1 MAKIRP
7 GSTLSHRQL
16 KWGFTI
22 LALGVF
28 TALFFRRDNTTS
40 VAYDTSNLER
50 RISSSQSSSS
60 HLPVVQDV
68 PRLESFKVPTVATGI
83 GGDSRVDSDFPPTYH
98 RTLSPVGAL
107 LKPITDD
114 GPEPPAIE
122 PDDHTASASTTE
134 EMHTIVDG
142 DTLASLAEHYL
153 GSNARQ
159 MEIYELNKDV
169 LSSPDLLPIGKT
181 LRIPPRQKP
190 AAPAAARATLP
201 ASGSARARPASL
213 MPMR

>member
-16 KWGFTI
+16 KWGFAI
-22 LALGVF
+22 LAIGVF

-40 VAYDTSNLER
+40 VAWDTSTLER
-50 RISSSQSSSS
+50 RISSGQSSSA
-60 HLPVVQDV
+60 HLPVIQDV
-68 PRLESFKVPTVATGI
+68 PRIESFKVPTVATGI
-83 GGDSRVDSDFPPTYH
+83 GGDSRSDSDFPPSYH

-107 LKPITDD
+107 LKPINDD
-114 GPEPPAIE
+114 ASESQTSDSG
-122 PDDHTASASTTE
+122 DHAASASTTE

-153 GSNARQ
+153 GSSTRQ
-159 MEIYELNKDV
+159 MEIYELNKDM
-169 LSSPDLLPIGKT
+169 LTSPDLLPIGTT

-190 AAPAAARATLP
+190 AARAAVPATPPANNRSQARTLIP
-201 ASGSARARPASL
+201 VR
-213 MPMR
+213 